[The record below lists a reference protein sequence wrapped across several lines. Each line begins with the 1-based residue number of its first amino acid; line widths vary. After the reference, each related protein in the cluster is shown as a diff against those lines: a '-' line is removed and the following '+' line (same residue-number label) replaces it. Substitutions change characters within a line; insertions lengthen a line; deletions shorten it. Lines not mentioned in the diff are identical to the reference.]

1 MKKKVLKAVSGLLG
15 VLVLLV
21 GVTLLSFSLMYLA
34 PGDPAETI
42 LRAGGSMPTEA
53 DIEKKRAEMGLD
65 RPFLVQYGDW
75 LLDFAHGDLGVSMID
90 GKNVTKE
97 IVSSLGKSAS
107 LAAFSLIAGVMLALP
122 LGVYTAVNKD
132 KIFDKVTCFVVF
144 LRLSMPSFLVGLGL
158 LYVFAYRLKWIS
170 ITSSSAGAAGLILP
184 VVTLGTGICVRLLRQ
199 IRSLISDE
207 LKAPYVD
214 GIRSRGVAEIR
225 ILFSHVLKNTML
237 PIITLIAL
245 AFGELLGGT
254 AITEIIFSWPGIGN
268 LVIEAIGERDYTII
282 QGFVVVIALI
292 FCVIYGLTELS
303 YGLFDPR
310 VKKSSRRGRMMGREQ
325 RLKIRLF
332 IYMLLASGILF
343 ITIFGGAV
351 APKDPYETNFL
362 VIDQPPSEDYWFGTD
377 NLGRCL
383 FSRILAGARSSVSAT
398 IIIVLITAAIG
409 TVVGMIGGYYGGILD
424 IVIKKSIINN
434 TVLPRTGYGNCGG
447 WCFRSWYTKRSD
459 CAYFHRM
466 DSLCACGQKHGI
478 KDEELKLHNGSKIM
492 RMQFR
497 IHNCSSCT
505 AKYQGAFI
513 CYDNDLSIRNYDG
526 NIKLIFF
533 RTFG

>member
-1 MKKKVLKAVSGLLG
+1 MKKKVLKVVSGLLG

-310 VKKSSRRGRMMGREQ
+310 VKK
-325 RLKIRLF
+325 
-332 IYMLLASGILF
+332 AA
-343 ITIFGGAV
+343 GG
-351 APKDPYETNFL
+351 
-362 VIDQPPSEDYWFGTD
+362 
-377 NLGRCL
+377 
-383 FSRILAGARSSVSAT
+383 
-398 IIIVLITAAIG
+398 
-409 TVVGMIGGYYGGILD
+409 
-424 IVIKKSIINN
+424 
-434 TVLPRTGYGNCGG
+434 
-447 WCFRSWYTKRSD
+447 
-459 CAYFHRM
+459 
-466 DSLCACGQKHGI
+466 
-478 KDEELKLHNGSKIM
+478 EE
-492 RMQFR
+492 
-497 IHNCSSCT
+497 
-505 AKYQGAFI
+505 
-513 CYDNDLSIRNYDG
+513 
-526 NIKLIFF
+526 
-533 RTFG
+533 